1 MPSYFS
7 TDAAIAYLQSLI
19 VNNKARGMIAEIEL
33 ENFVHRSQKFL
44 SGAWI
49 ISPKTPQFYQYRYA
63 VFVLPELYRDDQE
76 ITQAVDSW
84 NKNRSFQ
91 AIATFLNASGIG
103 VIVSG
108 AIGSS
113 TTIDQLS
120 WQNYLY
126 ADEQLNP
133 SNNLFDRWPKRG
145 RSARGNSWHEDIKNR
160 FSQASEAQLT
170 ALTLRQ
176 AFYYSYL
183 KQHLHKSLADPYDVD
198 LFIAGFRG
206 TVLPV
211 EVKEKSPTERGDF
224 GLDAGRILMML
235 RLCLATQSNG
245 MYVIRQVDADEQ
257 RSFVAWRYTLLS
269 DIVMGCSWNLQA
281 GGRGMLGG
289 MTQTVMLSGELF
301 KPFHAD
307 LLTEDWLQRYG
318 DLTNSV
324 CELAGAFAKQ
334 LSAFLP

>member
-33 ENFVHRSQKFL
+33 EKFVHRSQKFL

-76 ITQAVDSW
+76 ITQVVDRW

-133 SNNLFDRWPKRG
+133 SNNLFDRWPEHG

-183 KQHLHKSLADPYDVD
+183 KQYLHKSLADPYDVD

-211 EVKEKSPTERGDF
+211 
-224 GLDAGRILMML
+224 
-235 RLCLATQSNG
+235 
-245 MYVIRQVDADEQ
+245 
-257 RSFVAWRYTLLS
+257 
-269 DIVMGCSWNLQA
+269 
-281 GGRGMLGG
+281 
-289 MTQTVMLSGELF
+289 
-301 KPFHAD
+301 
-307 LLTEDWLQRYG
+307 
-318 DLTNSV
+318 
-324 CELAGAFAKQ
+324 
-334 LSAFLP
+334 

>member
-7 TDAAIAYLQSLI
+7 TDDATAYLQSVI

-33 ENFVHRSQKFL
+33 ENFVHPSQKFL

-49 ISPKTPQFYQYRYA
+49 IAPKTPQFYQYRYA
-63 VFVLPELYRDDQE
+63 VFVLPELYHNDQE
-76 ITQAVDSW
+76 IAQAVASW
-84 NKNRSFQ
+84 NKNRGFQ
-91 AIATFLNASGIG
+91 AIATFLNESGIG

-108 AIGSS
+108 AIGSPEN
-113 TTIDQLS
+113 IDQLS

-126 ADEQLNP
+126 TNEQLTP
-133 SNNLFDRWPKRG
+133 SHHLFARWPERG
-145 RSARGNSWHEDIKNR
+145 RSARGNIWHEDIKNR
-160 FSQASEAQLT
+160 FLHASEAQLT

-183 KQHLHKSLADPYDVD
+183 KQRLHKSLADPYDVD

-206 TVLPV
+206 TVLPI

-235 RLCLATQSNG
+235 RLCLTTQSNG
-245 MYVIRQVDADEQ
+245 MYLIRQVHADEQ
-257 RSFVAWRYTLLS
+257 RSFVGWRYTLLS

-281 GGRGMLGG
+281 GGKGMLGG

-301 KPFHAD
+301 KPFFPD
-307 LLTEDWLQRYG
+307 LLTEGWLQRHG
-318 DLTNSV
+318 NLTNSV
-324 CELAGAFAKQ
+324 RDLANAFAKQ

>member
-7 TDAAIAYLQSLI
+7 TDAAIAYLQSVI

-33 ENFVHRSQKFL
+33 EKFVHSSQKFF

-63 VFVLPELYRDDQE
+63 VFVLPELYHDDSE
-76 ITQAVDSW
+76 IAQAVDSW
-84 NKNRSFQ
+84 NKNRGFQ
-91 AIATFLNASGIG
+91 AIATFLNESGIG
-103 VIVSG
+103 VIISG
-108 AIGSS
+108 AIGSPS
-113 TTIDQLS
+113 NINQLS

-126 ADEQLNP
+126 DNEQLTP
-133 SNNLFDRWPKRG
+133 SHHLFARWPERG

-160 FSQASEAQLT
+160 FSQASAAQLT
-170 ALTLRQ
+170 ALTLQQ
-176 AFYYSYL
+176 AFYYNYL

-206 TVLPV
+206 TVLPI
-211 EVKEKSPTERGDF
+211 EVKEKSSTERGDF

-245 MYVIRQVDADEQ
+245 MYVIRQVDANEQ

-269 DIVMGCSWNLQA
+269 DIVMGCSWNL
-281 GGRGMLGG
+281 
-289 MTQTVMLSGELF
+289 
-301 KPFHAD
+301 
-307 LLTEDWLQRYG
+307 
-318 DLTNSV
+318 
-324 CELAGAFAKQ
+324 
-334 LSAFLP
+334 